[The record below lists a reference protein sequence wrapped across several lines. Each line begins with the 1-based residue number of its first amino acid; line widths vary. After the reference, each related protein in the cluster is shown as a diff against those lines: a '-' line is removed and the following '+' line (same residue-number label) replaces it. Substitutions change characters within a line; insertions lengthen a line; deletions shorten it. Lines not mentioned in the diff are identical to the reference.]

1 MGTQIQSHQSQEGL
15 PNGTLKLVLLL
26 TQRQRDTERDAGK
39 LYRSDRFDTLVLTA
53 PFGGCEWGPGIEG
66 ICPEE
71 TVHDNDEFSRI
82 LARLEKDDH
91 CV

>member
-39 LYRSDRFDTLVLTA
+39 LYRSTGATDSTHWCSQLPL
-53 PFGGCEWGPGIEG
+53 EG
-66 ICPEE
+66 ANGDLELK
-71 TVHDNDEFSRI
+71 EFAQSQAMGSGRPQ
-82 LARLEKDDH
+82 RK
-91 CV
+91 